1 MNNPDNKPDIRRNN
15 LRSPYTHEEAA
26 EMGKKGGKSSSPA
39 KKFIN
44 RKYCNKGCPYYD
56 HCPAITI
63 SQNYTDKNGKH
74 PCVIKKKNKEVQ
86 NYFINL
92 FENGREGLVKIAL
105 DLHFRL
111 LLTSCNAAPKDLRK
125 TISTTLELKKAI
137 YGDKPI
143 EDTSQ
148 DTTIKIMWASEED
161 HDGRIKEYG
170 DWLASKSTDVDNDG
184 HMPS

>member
-1 MNNPDNKPDIRRNN
+1 MNYKQESKHDRKANLKPVR
-15 LRSPYTHEEAA
+15 THEEAV
-26 EMGKKGGKSSSPA
+26 ERGRKGGQASTPKKSFAS
-39 KKFIN
+39 
-44 RKYCNKGCPYYD
+44 RKYCNKGCPYYN

-86 NYFINL
+86 NYFLNL

-111 LLTSCNAAPKDLRK
+111 LLTTWDAAPKDLRK
-125 TISTTLELKKAI
+125 AISTTLELKKAI
-137 YGDKPI
+137 YGDKPV
-143 EDTSQ
+143 EDASQ
-148 DTTIKIMWASEED
+148 VNTIQIMWAKEED

-170 DWLASKSTDVDNDG
+170 DWLATRSTDGDDDG
-184 HMPS
+184 HIPS